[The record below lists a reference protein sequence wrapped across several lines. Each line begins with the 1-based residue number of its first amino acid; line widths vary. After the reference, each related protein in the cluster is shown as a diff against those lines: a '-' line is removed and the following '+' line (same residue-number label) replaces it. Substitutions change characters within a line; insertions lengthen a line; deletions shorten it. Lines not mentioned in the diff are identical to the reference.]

1 MKHLK
6 YLQICQ
12 ALLASC
18 LLLIFIVPIGINA
31 DSNYSNGSYGSCAY
45 GVACSSTL
53 SITSGGTVSLNV
65 VFSNLSSACKIN
77 SDSVTVAT
85 NNSTGYKLYLM
96 GLNSSG
102 YLTGSTNI
110 SSTTYTRTTSTG
122 LPYNTWG
129 YRIDD
134 TSSLGTNFG
143 AGPTTTST
151 NPNAVNFAKV
161 PYPWTNTA
169 PVSNMDLIESPS
181 TAQAG
186 GKSTVVWYGICAN
199 TTIPSGAYTD
209 TAIYTA
215 ITNP

>member
-1 MKHLK
+1 MCT
-6 YLQICQ
+6 LQI
-12 ALLASC
+12 S
-18 LLLIFIVPIGINA
+18 
-31 DSNYSNGSYGSCAY
+31 SGSSA
-45 GVACSSTL
+45 
-53 SITSGGTVSLNV
+53 SLNV
-65 VFSNLSSACKIN
+65 SFTASVSNACAIN
-77 SDSVTVAT
+77 SDNVTVT
-85 NNSTGYKLYLM
+85 SGNSTGYKLYLM

-186 GKSTVVWYGICAN
+186 GKTTKVWYGICAN
-199 TTIPSGAYTD
+199 TSIPSGAYTD
-209 TAIYTA
+209 TVIYTA

>member
-1 MKHLK
+1 
-6 YLQICQ
+6 
-12 ALLASC
+12 
-18 LLLIFIVPIGINA
+18 
-31 DSNYSNGSYGSCAY
+31 
-45 GVACSSTL
+45 
-53 SITSGGTVSLNV
+53 
-65 VFSNLSSACKIN
+65 
-77 SDSVTVAT
+77 
-85 NNSTGYKLYLM
+85 M

-181 TAQAG
+181 TAQTG

-209 TAIYTA
+209 TVIYTA